1 MKKEERLLFMI
12 NNDKTSTIAAVDK
25 EGNPKLS
32 KEGKQLMV
40 NVGRDKIMI
49 EEYLKEE
56 QRLRDELEEAK
67 NKIKSINEEKA
78 LKEKEK
84 KFEKATSKDI
94 TKQQAGVDKK

>member
-56 QRLRDELEEAK
+56 QRVRDELEQAK
-67 NKIKSINEEKA
+67 NKIKSI
-78 LKEKEK
+78 
-84 KFEKATSKDI
+84 
-94 TKQQAGVDKK
+94 

>member
-56 QRLRDELEEAK
+56 QRVRDELEEAK